1 MSNEIFLLHVLPL
14 CGLQSMRHLPRLAR
28 VQSLQRESDPERKC
42 GVQNVKLRS
51 VIFNLLNTA
60 PTLLGRPDA
69 VLVQLVVQR
78 AAGEAHTPGRF
89 GLRSVRVR
97 KHT

>member
-1 MSNEIFLLHVLPL
+1 MFFPSAVCNRCATCRASRECNRCNEKQILSGNAVFRMSNF
-14 CGLQSMRHLPRLAR
+14 AA
-28 VQSLQRESDPERKC
+28 
-42 GVQNVKLRS
+42 